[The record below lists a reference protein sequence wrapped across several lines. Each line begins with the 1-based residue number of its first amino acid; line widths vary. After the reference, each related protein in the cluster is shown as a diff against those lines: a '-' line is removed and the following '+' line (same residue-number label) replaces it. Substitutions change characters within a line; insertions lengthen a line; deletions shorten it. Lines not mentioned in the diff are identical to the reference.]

1 MLYWHTN
8 VTLKMENNQKLLCK
22 YLSQP
27 TRKSTDIQQFIK
39 TIGIDKA
46 VNWYNEC
53 NLTLDNCHV

>member
-1 MLYWHTN
+1 
-8 VTLKMENNQKLLCK
+8 VTLKMENNKKLLCK

-46 VNWYNEC
+46 VN
-53 NLTLDNCHV
+53 